1 MRNSK
6 YDPNTCIFVDFGKLI
21 NVTVHTV
28 DNTFQSI

>member
-28 DNTFQSI
+28 DITFESI

>member
-6 YDPNTCIFVDFGKLI
+6 YDPNTCIFVGFGKLI

-28 DNTFQSI
+28 DNTFQGI

>member
-6 YDPNTCIFVDFGKLI
+6 YYADNSIFVHFGKLI